1 MTNRKS
7 IIELIAAQLN
17 IRNVIIGLDS
27 PAPNRQ
33 SQQDIE
39 PAKSVIHEVK
49 KKSRGSKM
57 ILGIFLFVEIESH
70 VIE

>member
-7 IIELIAAQLN
+7 IIELIAARLN

-39 PAKSVIHEVK
+39 LVKSVIHEVK
-49 KKSRGSKM
+49 KNPGDRNDPRDLFYLWKSNH
-57 ILGIFLFVEIESH
+57 I
-70 VIE
+70 